1 MTNNTQPSQ
10 QVPTAMTDAITS
22 FVNWKLQ
29 RGEAPNY
36 KGDGTFSY
44 IEQWQWEAFQAGI
57 ALAQSAPANAERTTN
72 ASDILITL
80 NRLLDAPTLHTQ
92 VFVAARMINGW
103 PFDAS
108 IEAAKQAEADYGSD
122 ACRTADA
129 LQSVLRE
136 VLRTDGDGDG
146 DGDDDAAKEKTP

>member
-1 MTNNTQPSQ
+1 MTNRTQASQ

-57 ALAQSAPANAERTTN
+57 ALAQSGPA
-72 ASDILITL
+72 D
-80 NRLLDAPTLHTQ
+80 
-92 VFVAARMINGW
+92 AARYRHIRDVPHSEKLRCVLSLQQN
-103 PFDAS
+103 S
-108 IEAAKQAEADYGSD
+108 IMDVVIDEERAALAAKG
-122 ACRTADA
+122 
-129 LQSVLRE
+129 
-136 VLRTDGDGDG
+136 
-146 DGDDDAAKEKTP
+146 KP